1 MNQTR
6 LGRTPDR
13 NLVRTWCPRAAV
25 VSSAVAM
32 TLALL
37 PVSAVP
43 AAGRSTAA
51 IPDVTVLFGRAVKT
65 VRNTQRPTYT
75 NAVVL
80 EADGVTRGGQCSTM
94 GCSGGRGVKDA
105 SGVVSWRFVFDN
117 QSSHSR
123 FASATVAYGPA
134 PKAFGKVNGNPSPF
148 LEDVVIAKA
157 PRMTLSRAVDPVAA
171 RRLQQAVLQ
180 RHAPRSAGAKG
191 IEAAL
196 YLRLRKWRVRG
207 GQHRDEQGCPVRVTA
222 RAR

>member
-13 NLVRTWCPRAAV
+13 NLVRASCLRAAA

-51 IPDVTVLFGRAVKT
+51 IPDVTVLFGRAVTT
-65 VRNTQRPTYT
+65 VRNTQRPTYAH
-75 NAVVL
+75 AVVL
-80 EADGVTRGGQCSTM
+80 EADGITRGGQCSTM

-157 PRMTLSRAVDPVAA
+157 PRMTLSRAVTLLRRAGHSTPFFNVTLRNPLGPKASKPLYIFGFAHGEFVA
-171 RRLQQAVLQ
+171 VNTVTNKV
-180 RHAPRSAGAKG
+180 APFG
-191 IEAAL
+191 
-196 YLRLRKWRVRG
+196 
-207 GQHRDEQGCPVRVTA
+207 
-222 RAR
+222 